1 MNFDEK
7 EYLDRLV
14 DKEIE
19 RYLQVFGAISVEGPK
34 WCGKTWTSFKHA
46 KSWVFLDNDYD
57 KSIALF
63 EPDLILNKEAPEL
76 IDEWT
81 YVPEIW
87 DKVRRKCDENNKNGK
102 YILTCSTELND
113 DEFKKKVKHSGAG
126 RIGKIKMYPM
136 SLYEAKISKGEAS
149 LTDMLNNKQKNVLTT
164 KYTIEDVANMIVR
177 GGWPRNL
184 NVDLDKMQIIPKSY
198 IESIL
203 NKDIDDGKK
212 RDKNKMNMLL
222 KSLARNESTI
232 ASIET
237 LINDIEEYNSNEE
250 ILQSRITVNDYLD
263 VLNRLHLIE
272 NQEAYSNNYRSRNR
286 VGKSVKRHF
295 TDPSIACAVLNL
307 TSEKLIKDLKTFGL
321 MFESLVERDLRI
333 YAEYLG
339 GKLYHFRDNISG
351 LEVDSIIE
359 FVDGEYCA
367 IEVKLGFNEIEAAK
381 KTLLKFADN
390 MLVKPKFMAIIVSN
404 IDTVV
409 KDKETGIYI
418 LPITALKP

>member
-1 MNFDEK
+1 
-7 EYLDRLV
+7 
-14 DKEIE
+14 
-19 RYLQVFGAISVEGPK
+19 
-34 WCGKTWTSFKHA
+34 
-46 KSWVFLDNDYD
+46 
-57 KSIALF
+57 
-63 EPDLILNKEAPEL
+63 
-76 IDEWT
+76 
-81 YVPEIW
+81 
-87 DKVRRKCDENNKNGK
+87 
-102 YILTCSTELND
+102 
-113 DEFKKKVKHSGAG
+113 
-126 RIGKIKMYPM
+126 
-136 SLYEAKISKGEAS
+136 
-149 LTDMLNNKQKNVLTT
+149 
-164 KYTIEDVANMIVR
+164 MIVR

-184 NVDLDKMQIIPKSY
+184 NVDLDKIQIIPKSY

-237 LINDIEEYNSNEE
+237 LINDIEEQNSNEE

-272 NQEAYSNNYRSRNR
+272 NQEAYSNNYRSRSR

-359 FVDGEYCA
+359 FADGEYCA
-367 IEVKLGFNEIEAAK
+367 IEVKLGFNEVEAAK
-381 KTLLKFADN
+381 KL
-390 MLVKPKFMAIIVSN
+390 
-404 IDTVV
+404 
-409 KDKETGIYI
+409 Y
-418 LPITALKP
+418 

>member
-177 GGWPRNL
+177 GGWPRN
-184 NVDLDKMQIIPKSY
+184 
-198 IESIL
+198 
-203 NKDIDDGKK
+203 
-212 RDKNKMNMLL
+212 
-222 KSLARNESTI
+222 
-232 ASIET
+232 
-237 LINDIEEYNSNEE
+237 
-250 ILQSRITVNDYLD
+250 
-263 VLNRLHLIE
+263 
-272 NQEAYSNNYRSRNR
+272 
-286 VGKSVKRHF
+286 
-295 TDPSIACAVLNL
+295 
-307 TSEKLIKDLKTFGL
+307 
-321 MFESLVERDLRI
+321 
-333 YAEYLG
+333 
-339 GKLYHFRDNISG
+339 
-351 LEVDSIIE
+351 
-359 FVDGEYCA
+359 
-367 IEVKLGFNEIEAAK
+367 
-381 KTLLKFADN
+381 
-390 MLVKPKFMAIIVSN
+390 
-404 IDTVV
+404 
-409 KDKETGIYI
+409 
-418 LPITALKP
+418 